1 MNFRPGY
8 PPQLE
13 ITRVRH
19 RLSCGESLDDIA
31 SDLGRRPEV
40 LQRYLA
46 GNLKPE
52 VHPQQVNGSL
62 VVKTPSGATISGLT
76 LQELIKLARA
86 L

>member
-1 MNFRPGY
+1 MSFRPGY

-19 RLSCGESLDDIA
+19 RLSCGESLDAIA
-31 SDLGRRPEV
+31 SDLGRRVEV
-40 LQRYLA
+40 LQRHL
-46 GNLKPE
+46 GLGKPE
-52 VHPQQVNGSL
+52 VHPKQVNGSL
-62 VVKTPSGATISGLT
+62 IVTTPSGATISGLT